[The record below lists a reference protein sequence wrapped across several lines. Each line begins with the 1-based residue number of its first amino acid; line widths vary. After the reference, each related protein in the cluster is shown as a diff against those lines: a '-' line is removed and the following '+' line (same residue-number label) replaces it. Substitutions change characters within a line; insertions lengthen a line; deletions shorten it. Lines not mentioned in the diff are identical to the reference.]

1 MVENPNIEYLSDL
14 IDSETYN
21 VPEKTIMEIEH
32 DYKIYKEKTQWEDH
46 ILKIASEKEVI

>member
-1 MVENPNIEYLSDL
+1 MVEDPNIEYLRDL

-32 DYKIYKEKTQWEDH
+32 DYKIYKHQTRWEDH
-46 ILKIASEKEVI
+46 ILKIASEEVI